1 MAVTK
6 IHAIKSTLGKALAYI
21 ENPDKTAGQLLVS
34 GYNCEPQTASVDFE
48 MTAVLAHKVRNLK
61 RKRSVN
67 LAYHLIQSFSPEDA
81 VTPEQAHALGNK
93 LAFEYSGGKYEYV
106 VATHIDKGHIHNHIM
121 LNAVSFYDYKKLR
134 TVPYR
139 TARQIRDISD
149 RLCMEEHLSV
159 IEDPQ
164 KIGLLYPINAGKKKA
179 VSNRTE
185 IRKRL
190 NFCLERATDYSQFL
204 SMAKELEITPTLR
217 GKHMSYRM
225 ENTGRAVRDSS
236 LSDTDAFTYAGII
249 ARLSDNTAEQKF
261 LKEKIADCLV
271 SAVNMADLADK
282 LKAAGIKIKLIK
294 ATGQILYKAVGLDG
308 MWVPSDAL
316 GVGYAADEMESALK
330 DKKTQL
336 KEGRGEPLLALY
348 QKLTVKY
355 PEVSNATVKL
365 TSRQIVSAGKNG
377 LLLQVCD
384 GNGNLAKM
392 MANKSQ
398 IETTPDGEVM
408 LQIGN
413 DFSYDLVY
421 DDGTHGTIRGARLI
435 EKIEEENQTTPLQV
449 ILSAD
454 QIKAMSVRGVTISL
468 PQDGIERLFI
478 PEKYVVRDVAAGR
491 CAVYLYPNHQYSYV
505 PTGDEHKRL
514 SVNGEELGSLLGVAI
529 KQTSEGSSLSRRI
542 AAVERRMGIE
552 NAKHLGAML
561 LGMTDQNLYTAGDY
575 DTVIR
580 NLRKNQIDL
589 ASKIAEM
596 QEKKKGFA
604 AAAKNLQLC
613 KTYRSV
619 WLEYTRLPLNQKT
632 EFYATHSQ
640 ELQAYHSAAAKLEK
654 EGVDQSVEPE
664 KVIALA
670 EGVEQRI
677 EELKAQMEEASKQ
690 EEKIVEEQQT
700 VVQIQNC
707 ESNRRDSEIAVM

>member
-1 MAVTK
+1 
-6 IHAIKSTLGKALAYI
+6 
-21 ENPDKTAGQLLVS
+21 
-34 GYNCEPQTASVDFE
+34 
-48 MTAVLAHKVRNLK
+48 
-61 RKRSVN
+61 
-67 LAYHLIQSFSPEDA
+67 
-81 VTPEQAHALGNK
+81 
-93 LAFEYSGGKYEYV
+93 
-106 VATHIDKGHIHNHIM
+106 
-121 LNAVSFYDYKKLR
+121 
-134 TVPYR
+134 
-139 TARQIRDISD
+139 
-149 RLCMEEHLSV
+149 
-159 IEDPQ
+159 
-164 KIGLLYPINAGKKKA
+164 
-179 VSNRTE
+179 
-185 IRKRL
+185 
-190 NFCLERATDYSQFL
+190 
-204 SMAKELEITPTLR
+204 
-217 GKHMSYRM
+217 
-225 ENTGRAVRDSS
+225 
-236 LSDTDAFTYAGII
+236 
-249 ARLSDNTAEQKF
+249 
-261 LKEKIADCLV
+261 
-271 SAVNMADLADK
+271 MADLADK

-316 GVGYAADEMESALK
+316 GVGYAADEIESALK
-330 DKKTQL
+330 DKNPQL
-336 KEGRGEPLLALY
+336 KEGREEPLLALY

-377 LLLQVCD
+377 LLLQISD
-384 GNGNLAKM
+384 GNGNLAKI

-413 DFSYDLVY
+413 DFSYDFY

-435 EKIEEENQTTPLQV
+435 EKTEEENQTTPLKV
-449 ILSAD
+449 ILSTD

-514 SVNGEELGSLLGVAI
+514 SVNGEKLGSLLGATI

-552 NAKHLGAML
+552 NAKNLGETL
-561 LGMTDQNLYTAGDY
+561 LGMADQNLYTAGDY

-589 ASKIAEM
+589 ANEIAEM

-604 AAAKNLQLC
+604 TAAKNLQLC

-619 WLEYTRLPLNQKT
+619 WLEYTGLPLNQET

-677 EELKAQMEEASKQ
+677 EELKAQVEEASKQ
-690 EEKIVEEQQT
+690 EEKIV
-700 VVQIQNC
+700 
-707 ESNRRDSEIAVM
+707 